1 LEFELKVSIRNVT
14 SSLIIFFLL
23 FQRPG
28 TKQINN
34 LRLAQHI
41 EKWVSLKYFP
51 TRHFFSFSEII
62 MKEIP
67 DLALYLKRRIR
78 SFKEECGFQRT
89 PNVVGQ
95 QQKDV
100 AEATTVFTG
109 NATNN

>member
-1 LEFELKVSIRNVT
+1 M
-14 SSLIIFFLL
+14 
-23 FQRPG
+23 
-28 TKQINN
+28 KQI
-34 LRLAQHI
+34 L
-41 EKWVSLKYFP
+41 
-51 TRHFFSFSEII
+51 
-62 MKEIP
+62 
-67 DLALYLKRRIR
+67 DLSLYLKRRIR

>member
-1 LEFELKVSIRNVT
+1 
-14 SSLIIFFLL
+14 
-23 FQRPG
+23 
-28 TKQINN
+28 
-34 LRLAQHI
+34 
-41 EKWVSLKYFP
+41 
-51 TRHFFSFSEII
+51 

-78 SFKEECGFQRT
+78 SFKEECSFQRT